1 MMDAT
6 IGLDHNLIVILMTPL
21 SNQCT
26 LDTELLCATNPIPH
40 LIILTF
46 HTHYVFLTRYNKYI

>member
-6 IGLDHNLIVILMTPL
+6 IDFDHNLIVILMTPL

-26 LDTELLCATNPIPH
+26 LDTELLSATNPIPH
-40 LIILTF
+40 SKILTF
-46 HTHYVFLTRYNKYI
+46 HTHYEFLTRYNKYI